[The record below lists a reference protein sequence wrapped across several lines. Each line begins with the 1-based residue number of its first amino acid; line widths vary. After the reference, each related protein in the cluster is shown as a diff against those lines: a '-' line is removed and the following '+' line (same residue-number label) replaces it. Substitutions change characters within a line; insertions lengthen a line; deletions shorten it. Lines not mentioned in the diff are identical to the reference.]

1 MSSVN
6 SATVL
11 LNRVLSLKELSPLLL
26 VLDSVIQSSYYLQQE
41 LIHKAKSE
49 SVPITY
55 LSFET
60 LNRPEVDE
68 FVFCD
73 ELSPEEIIAKV
84 AKNTKQLVIIDSI
97 NYIPENQLN
106 SFLRG
111 VISPTTVLCATY
123 HTSIPE
129 VSAPGSQNMPTAL
142 QRLLFMATTVFE
154 LKPANSS
161 LTDEELEVASHK
173 LEIPVG
179 VSNKPV
185 FETKMTY
192 RRKSGRAL
200 EYAFIIDTLTHAYE
214 VKQERVVAGDDAEL
228 LENLTTF
235 NLTTTQKQK
244 LAREQVDLPF
254 LQAQQSL
261 GAVGG
266 AIVYEFEKDD
276 DYDEDDPYEDPF

>member
-11 LNRVLSLKELSPLLL
+11 LNRVLSLKEVSPLLL
-26 VLDSVIQSSYYLQQE
+26 VLDSVIQSSYYFQQE

-68 FVFCD
+68 FVLCD
-73 ELSPEEIIAKV
+73 ELSPEKIIAKV
-84 AKNTKQLVIIDSI
+84 GKNTKQLVIIDSI

-111 VISPTTVLCATY
+111 IISPTTVLCATY
-123 HTSIPE
+123 HTSIPQ
-129 VSAPGSQNMPTAL
+129 VSAPGSQNMPTAI

-179 VSNKPV
+179 VSNKPI

-200 EYAFIIDTLTHAYE
+200 EYAFTIDTLTHAYQ
-214 VKQERVVAGDDAEL
+214 VKQERVADGDDAEL

>member
-123 HTSIPE
+123 HTSIPQ

>member
-123 HTSIPE
+123 HTSIPQ
-129 VSAPGSQNMPTAL
+129 VSAPGSQNMPTGL

-179 VSNKPV
+179 VSNKPI

-192 RRKSGRAL
+192 RRNSGRAL
-200 EYAFIIDTLTHAYE
+200 EYAFIIDTLTHAYQ